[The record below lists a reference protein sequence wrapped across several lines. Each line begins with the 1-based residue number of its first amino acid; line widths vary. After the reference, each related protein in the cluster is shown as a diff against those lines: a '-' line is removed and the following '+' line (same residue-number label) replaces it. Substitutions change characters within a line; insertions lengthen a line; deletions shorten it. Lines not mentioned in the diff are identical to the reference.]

1 MSTPERFEHEDLREG
16 DLLAYLDGEAPP
28 AAARHIA
35 TCPLCRAELS
45 GLRAAD
51 ALLSAALA
59 RADCPAPELLLRYQA
74 GLLGAEE
81 AGTLATHL
89 ATCAGCAAEL
99 ALLETPPAPSAAG
112 SLARAGARLLR
123 ALLQPAA
130 PPALA
135 LRGEGPGA
143 RQAAYAVEGYQLLLA
158 TTPGRPATGPA
169 QLEGQLL
176 APDGAAAGAARLW
189 AGEAAVAEAEVDEL
203 GFFAFDAVPPGSY
216 TLTLDLDADRIV
228 VEALHVP

>member
-16 DLLAYLDGEAPP
+16 DLLAYLEGEAPP

-35 TCPLCRAELS
+35 ACPLCRAELS

-81 AGTLATHL
+81 AGALAAHL
-89 ATCAGCAAEL
+89 ATCADCTAEL
-99 ALLETPPAPSAAG
+99 LLLETPPTPSAAG
-112 SLARAGARLLR
+112 SLARAGGRLLK

-135 LRGEGPGA
+135 LRGEGPSA
-143 RQAAYAVEGYQLLLA
+143 RQAVYAVEGYQLLLA
-158 TTPGRPATGPA
+158 TMPGRPATGPA

-176 APDGAAAGAARLW
+176 APGATATGTARLW

-203 GFFAFDAVPPGSY
+203 GFFAFDGVTPGSY
-216 TLTLDLDADRIV
+216 TLTLDLGADRII
-228 VEALHVP
+228 VESLAVP